1 MPLIKP
7 QDGQSKDEFIKI
19 CMSNSDMMK
28 EFPDEKQRFAIC
40 NSQWEA
46 KNTLL
51 DADGILE
58 AYHPLSPPTVN
69 VNVDTEPLLDL
80 VKNEVNKIKEESF
93 SINVKP
99 EEDDLIERR
108 SLDLDEFRFD
118 AEKNELSG
126 YAARFGV
133 WSEDLGGF
141 KERIKSGAFS
151 QTINNGDVRFLFN
164 HDPNFILA
172 RTPNGTMSL
181 EEDRKGLGF
190 VAKLPDTT
198 YAKDLK
204 ESIRR
209 GDISQ
214 MSFGFRVINDK
225 WKISDD
231 INKLDERTLTEVK
244 LFDISAV
251 TYPAYPQTTVKVRSI
266 LKLIGIDWEIITEIY
281 RKLEKGIITKD
292 ERFYVKEQLTRL
304 LEEFVEPETKEPIIE
319 NHSEEVVEPR
329 SNLTRIRERE
339 MELFV
344 KYL

>member
-1 MPLIKP
+1 MPKIKSKE
-7 QDGQSKDEFIKI
+7 GQSKEDFIKKW
-19 CMSNSDMMK
+19 MSDDIMVKNY
-28 EFPDEKQRFAIC
+28 PDEKLRLEISNFRWNEN
-40 NSQWEA
+40 NSIDNQTEP
-46 KNTLL
+46 
-51 DADGILE
+51 I
-58 AYHPLSPPTVN
+58 VRI
-69 VNVDTEPLLDL
+69 VVDEKPLLDE
-80 VKNEVNKIKEESF
+80 VKNEINKIKEESF
-93 SINVKP
+93 SINAKP
-99 EEDDLIERR
+99 IEDELMERR
-108 SLDLDEFRFD
+108 TLELDEFRFD
-118 AEKNELSG
+118 AEKNELTG

-141 KERIKSGAFS
+141 KERIKQGAFS

-172 RTPNGTMSL
+172 RTPNGTMAL

-214 MSFGFRVINDK
+214 MSFGFRVVNDK

-231 INKLDERTLTEVK
+231 KNKLDERTLTEVK

-251 TYPAYPQTTVKVRSI
+251 TYPAYQQTTVKVRSI
-266 LKLIGIDWEIITEIY
+266 LKSIGYDPDAVADMY
-281 RKLEKGIITKD
+281 RKVEKGIITKE
-292 ERFYVKEQLTRL
+292 ERESIIETIKRL
-304 LEEFVEPETKEPIIE
+304 LEKFIEPETKEPIIE
-319 NHSEEVVEPR
+319 NHSKEVVEPR

-344 KYL
+344 KYM